1 MKLRF
6 IFAVL
11 ILVIFS
17 SAQAQF
23 FSSPDDSTK
32 KQEGKFFGTLT
43 RPKQFNRQMLLG
55 NILKMNLESTHY
67 SGKRIDDQFSKHAF
81 ELYLERIDFGKQ
93 FLIQSDIKELRGY
106 EKSLDDQLVSGK
118 LNIVEASSKILT
130 TRIKEV
136 QGYIEEILKQP
147 FNYQAAETLETDP
160 EKRKFVATTKELRS
174 LWEKLLRYETLGRI
188 SDLKQEKEDALK
200 NQKENKPADE
210 SAKKKKKKKS
220 FADGDDLTKLSDAD
234 IEVKARKKVQESYKK
249 ILTRLVSES
258 ISDKEE
264 KFYNS
269 ITHVFDPHTSYL
281 PPEEKQDF
289 DIDMSGKLE
298 GIGAILREDG
308 SYIKVESIVPGSA
321 SWKTKQLD
329 ADDTILKVAQGSDEP
344 VDVVDMSLREAVK
357 LIRGKKGTEVRLT
370 VKKANGI
377 IKVVPIVRDVVQIEE
392 SYVKSTVIDL
402 PSKKLKVG
410 YINIPKFYRDF
421 SDRSGRNCT
430 DDTRRELQKLTSR
443 GVSGVILDLRNN
455 GGGALE
461 DAKLISGLFIDKG
474 PVVQVKA
481 TGNSIDVLE
490 DSDGKI
496 EFEKPLIVLINRFSA
511 SASEI
516 VAAALQDYKR
526 AIIVGGEFT
535 HGKGTVQMVVELDNN
550 APMIA
555 RDMPLGALKVTIQK
569 FYRIDGGS
577 TQYRGVTPDVILPD
591 PYAYMETGE
600 KFLKFSIPW
609 GEVKPLKFK
618 PLKPTYDV
626 KKILLNS
633 KKRVTQNPRFKKMM
647 DVIAWYKTRKDK
659 TVRSLKESDFVTERK
674 ELEKKSEELK
684 EEVENKDLVI
694 EFAES
699 PADPVQKEK
708 QDDFAKELRQD
719 PTIEESVY
727 IIADMLGV

>member
-1 MKLRF
+1 
-6 IFAVL
+6 
-11 ILVIFS
+11 
-17 SAQAQF
+17 
-23 FSSPDDSTK
+23 
-32 KQEGKFFGTLT
+32 
-43 RPKQFNRQMLLG
+43 
-55 NILKMNLESTHY
+55 
-67 SGKRIDDQFSKHAF
+67 
-81 ELYLERIDFGKQ
+81 
-93 FLIQSDIKELRGY
+93 
-106 EKSLDDQLVSGK
+106 
-118 LNIVEASSKILT
+118 
-130 TRIKEV
+130 
-136 QGYIEEILKQP
+136 
-147 FNYQAAETLETDP
+147 
-160 EKRKFVATTKELRS
+160 
-174 LWEKLLRYETLGRI
+174 
-188 SDLKQEKEDALK
+188 
-200 NQKENKPADE
+200 
-210 SAKKKKKKKS
+210 
-220 FADGDDLTKLSDAD
+220 
-234 IEVKARKKVQESYKK
+234 
-249 ILTRLVSES
+249 
-258 ISDKEE
+258 
-264 KFYNS
+264 
-269 ITHVFDPHTSYL
+269 
-281 PPEEKQDF
+281 
-289 DIDMSGKLE
+289 
-298 GIGAILREDG
+298 
-308 SYIKVESIVPGSA
+308 
-321 SWKTKQLD
+321 
-329 ADDTILKVAQGSDEP
+329 
-344 VDVVDMSLREAVK
+344 
-357 LIRGKKGTEVRLT
+357 
-370 VKKANGI
+370 
-377 IKVVPIVRDVVQIEE
+377 
-392 SYVKSTVIDL
+392 VIDL